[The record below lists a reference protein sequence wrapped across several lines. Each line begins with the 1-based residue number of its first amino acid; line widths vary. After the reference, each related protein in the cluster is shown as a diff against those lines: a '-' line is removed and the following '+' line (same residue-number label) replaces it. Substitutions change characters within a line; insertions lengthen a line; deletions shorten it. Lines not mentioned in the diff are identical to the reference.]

1 MDPPIVPGLTK
12 TSGVY
17 NVMFMKAN
25 NKFGNLPHDIYG
37 TDKVWVLM
45 NYVLF
50 YARFE
55 SGNFE
60 KIKSGLEDNFRFVN
74 FYGMATHQTTVNIID
89 EPFFPRPKGHMRKI
103 KISFFDQQSK
113 IYTIFEF
120 SLARKTD
127 IKTLEDL
134 ALNAV
139 ISNVTSHLMINKME
153 IPETLKMTLR
163 TEFYNEWSR
172 KRFPSYNITLSPFAE
187 SLKASGIDARTLDQI
202 MDDYMHRIEMTQRFG
217 YKKIDWEKFVQEIA
231 RLHSVSPGPLCHL
244 QKTISIL
251 RFVPATQDVD
261 AAEAMDLSPP
271 LPLDLSLVPPR
282 I

>member
-1 MDPPIVPGLTK
+1 M
-12 TSGVY
+12 Y
-17 NVMFMKAN
+17 NVMFMKAD
-25 NKFGNLPHDIYG
+25 KFGNLPYDMDG
-37 TDKVWVLM
+37 VVLGLM
-45 NYVLF
+45 DLIMCF
-50 YARFE
+50 ARSE
-55 SGNFE
+55 DGNFE
-60 KIKSGLEDNFRFVN
+60 KIKSRLEDNLRCTTL
-74 FYGMATHQTTVNIID
+74 YGLAPEQTTVNIID

-134 ALNAV
+134 ALNFV

-202 MDDYMHRIEMTQRFG
+202 MDDYMHRIELTQRIG
-217 YKKIDWEKFVQEIA
+217 YKKIDWEWFVQEIA
-231 RLHSVSPGPLCHL
+231 RLHSVSTGPLCHL
-244 QKTISIL
+244 QKTISTL
-251 RFVPATQDVD
+251 RLVRAPATREID